1 MARGSGAPTARI
13 GDHAGEGGGGR
24 GQRRAEI
31 DLIVL
36 HPAPSGEV
44 AIEGAQAP
52 PARGGNV
59 ADTRAGAAG
68 GLGYRGA
75 RHEQIGEEAFPRHD
89 LEDPAAPRED
99 HQVHARRDA
108 LALDGLAHR
117 PHVFP
122 GGIGAGADHDLLQR
136 GPRRFPHR
144 HDLVGGRGEGDERLE
159 AREIELDLVVVL
171 RVRIGGERCP
181 LAFPAE
187 EGEIAPRR
195 LVGREHARGQGQLC
209 PHVADGRALRQRQ
222 RGRARAPVLED
233 LSTPAAHRVASQ
245 QLEDDVLGVHP
256 GTELSGEP
264 DADDLGHGEVIGPA
278 AHGHRHVEPA
288 RPDGEHARGAAER
301 GVAVRAE
308 DELPRPA
315 EGLEVHLVA
324 DAVAGLGE
332 PRPVARGG
340 RLHVPVVVGV
350 ARVRLVDVVV
360 DVAHHPRGLDPREA
374 HGLELQPRHVAVGV
388 REQALVNAQAD
399 LLSGCGLAG
408 HQMRVDELARDGEAH
423 RYRCSTGTN
432 FLPVGPL

>member
-1 MARGSGAPTARI
+1 MAGTLERKTSAAVPEGEISSVETLSPSLMSTAARSVASTGRPAGTSLMLGPLTTVTASASPRARGQEAGIGGGERGWIMARGAAPRPARI

-52 PARGGNV
+52 PARGGDV
-59 ADTRAGAAG
+59 ADARAGAAG

-75 RHEQIGEEAFPRHD
+75 RHEQIGEEALSRHD

-144 HDLVGGRGEGDERLE
+144 HDLVGRRGEGDERLE

-171 RVRIGGERCP
+171 RVGVGGERRP
-181 LAFPAE
+181 LVLAAE
-187 EGEIAPRR
+187 EGEVAPRR
-195 LVGREHARGQGQLC
+195 LVGREHARGQRQLG

-233 LSTPAAHRVASQ
+233 LSTPAAHGVASQ

-256 GTELSGEP
+256 GPELS
-264 DADDLGHGEVIGPA
+264 
-278 AHGHRHVEPA
+278 R
-288 RPDGEHARGAAER
+288 
-301 GVAVRAE
+301 
-308 DELPRPA
+308 
-315 EGLEVHLVA
+315 
-324 DAVAGLGE
+324 
-332 PRPVARGG
+332 
-340 RLHVPVVVGV
+340 
-350 ARVRLVDVVV
+350 
-360 DVAHHPRGLDPREA
+360 
-374 HGLELQPRHVAVGV
+374 
-388 REQALVNAQAD
+388 
-399 LLSGCGLAG
+399 
-408 HQMRVDELARDGEAH
+408 
-423 RYRCSTGTN
+423 
-432 FLPVGPL
+432 